1 MSIKS
6 IKVDALFGRFDYHIP
21 ISLPLGMTPGL
32 LIITAPN
39 GYGKSTILR
48 LLNDVAH
55 GDYANVARTNFK
67 RFAIEGDAS
76 ITLVVETISRAEKE
90 RISGASAQAPAGLRF
105 SLIDEESG
113 VPLQDPWELE
123 IRARFEP
130 DEEDRIASRYPM
142 SMIEREFPFLRRIG
156 PAEWRDVRSGT
167 ILSRPEIV
175 RLMEARGSHTRGLTE
190 DDPNWLADFRTKL
203 KVLYISANRLRAEV
217 DARGARPYRSAN
229 MVEVWAD
236 RVREQIRD
244 VIRRY
249 AERGRALERTFPSR
263 IISAMRGKAV
273 GAQEEVA
280 ALVEKVRSKEARY
293 QALGLVGAGQT
304 VEIEENL
311 SDLGALVVLKTYLED
326 ISSKFE
332 ALDSAA
338 ERLDIFQETINSM
351 LLFKRVRLSAD
362 AGFEIVSEDG
372 GDIPPGSLSS
382 GEQHLVVLLGELVFG
397 PNEGTTILLDEPE
410 ISFHP
415 EWQERFPKV
424 LTRIIEI
431 NDCSIVMATHS
442 PTLIQD
448 NWDSVVELA
457 DQVRK

>member
-1 MSIKS
+1 
-6 IKVDALFGRFDYHIP
+6 
-21 ISLPLGMTPGL
+21 
-32 LIITAPN
+32 
-39 GYGKSTILR
+39 
-48 LLNDVAH
+48 
-55 GDYANVARTNFK
+55 
-67 RFAIEGDAS
+67 
-76 ITLVVETISRAEKE
+76 
-90 RISGASAQAPAGLRF
+90 
-105 SLIDEESG
+105 
-113 VPLQDPWELE
+113 
-123 IRARFEP
+123 
-130 DEEDRIASRYPM
+130 
-142 SMIEREFPFLRRIG
+142 
-156 PAEWRDVRSGT
+156 
-167 ILSRPEIV
+167 
-175 RLMEARGSHTRGLTE
+175 
-190 DDPNWLADFRTKL
+190 
-203 KVLYISANRLRAEV
+203 
-217 DARGARPYRSAN
+217 
-229 MVEVWAD
+229 
-236 RVREQIRD
+236 
-244 VIRRY
+244 
-249 AERGRALERTFPSR
+249 
-263 IISAMRGKAV
+263 MRGKAV